1 MFFFFFFVIFLGR
14 GSSPPWR
21 DALREKFYSFMEEEG
36 KKKKGNTKRRFLK
49 AGTCPTASL
58 RPAAAACFGDWSTK
72 LVERGVPVLPPHA
85 GSTHG
90 TPSCA
95 PQAVLS
101 QLWEFWGGS
110 PPSQPPWLC
119 LGGLWK
125 LVGHGD
131 GGATSVAV
139 SLCCPAWAGLCSGSV
154 PVSGG
159 AGAPPRLTQ
168 PGFPLFIADCN

>member
-110 PPSQPPWLC
+110 PPLAAPLAL
-119 LGGLWK
+119 LGGAMETGGTRGRRCHLRCGLPLLSRVGWALLRVCPCLWR
-125 LVGHGD
+125 
-131 GGATSVAV
+131 
-139 SLCCPAWAGLCSGSV
+139 CRC
-154 PVSGG
+154 
-159 AGAPPRLTQ
+159 PPRLTQ